1 MLGIAAVYFAA
12 GRLGLYF
19 ASIHASASP
28 VWPPTGIALAAL
40 LLFGLRVWPA
50 IFVGAWLVNV
60 TTSGWPL
67 TSLGIACGNTLEAAV
82 GAHLINRFANGRLA
96 FERSQDIFKF
106 AALAALLSTSVSATI
121 GVASLALGGHATW
134 PQYTSIWLT
143 WWLGDAVGTLVV
155 APFLLLWRQHRDL
168 RELRRRP
175 GEAVLLALAV
185 LLTGWAVFGN
195 LAPAGLR
202 NAPVAFMCIPT
213 LLWAVF
219 RFGPPETATVVVG
232 LSGLAVLGTLRGHGP
247 FAGGTANE
255 SLLFL
260 QAFMGTMII
269 TLMPIASLVRDRSR
283 RDGHLRLDG
292 RH

>member
-1 MLGIAAVYFAA
+1 MTLRRLTMPSRRFPGLPLIGVLAIIYVIA
-12 GRLGLYF
+12 GKIGLNL
-19 ASIHASASP
+19 ASLHASASP

-96 FERSQDIFKF
+96 FERSQDIF
-106 AALAALLSTSVSATI
+106 
-121 GVASLALGGHATW
+121 
-134 PQYTSIWLT
+134 
-143 WWLGDAVGTLVV
+143 
-155 APFLLLWRQHRDL
+155 
-168 RELRRRP
+168 
-175 GEAVLLALAV
+175 
-185 LLTGWAVFGN
+185 
-195 LAPAGLR
+195 
-202 NAPVAFMCIPT
+202 MCIPT

-269 TLMPIASLVRDRSR
+269 TLMPIASLVRESR
-283 RDGHLRLDG
+283 RAAESLRE
-292 RH
+292 